1 MRWLLAFLLALSGAA
16 AAAPCDIPELQ
27 WECVGAVEFRTE
39 GRLLRLTQYENGDV
53 LAENDAEKGGPSM
66 FVDNQVKAYHYLNLS
81 DEAKNDKVR
90 HPFLFLGEGAGAF
103 VELLKIGFPDGPSS
117 VPGDDT
123 ERTITLRSAP
133 PISLHARQTS
143 SGEILFRVGG
153 PISVTDGRYISGRLP
168 PPPADYEG
176 RQWPV
181 HLPPPPRKVAESVTV
196 PKPSN
201 VKK

>member
-16 AAAPCDIPELQ
+16 AAEPCDIPELQ

-39 GRLLRLTQYENGDV
+39 GRLLRLTLYANGDV
-53 LAENDAEKGGPSM
+53 LAEDDAS
-66 FVDNQVKAYHYLNLS
+66 
-81 DEAKNDKVR
+81 
-90 HPFLFLGEGAGAF
+90 

-176 RQWPV
+176 RHWPV
-181 HLPPPPRKVAESVTV
+181 HLPPPPRKVAEPVAV
-196 PKPSN
+196 PKPSDT
-201 VKK
+201 KK